1 MLNNDFPEPV
11 ELTPTPSTPELNE
24 PSGEKPISWRA
35 ALLEILQTLVLA
47 LLLYFGID
55 AIFARVKVLNISMQ
69 PTLVEGNVVLV
80 NKLAFKIG
88 KMRTGDVVIFH
99 NPADESED
107 YIKRLIGKPGDR
119 VVVENGK
126 VRVNDQELQEPYIAD
141 EPYYSGAW
149 DVPEDSVFVL
159 GDNRNSSSD
168 SHIWGFVP
176 LKDLVGKALL
186 VYWPVNAIQVF
197 SHPGTIS
204 ASSP

>member
-1 MLNNDFPEPV
+1 
-11 ELTPTPSTPELNE
+11 
-24 PSGEKPISWRA
+24 
-35 ALLEILQTLVLA
+35 VLA

-80 NKLAFKIG
+80 NKLAYKIG

-99 NPADESED
+99 NPANESED

-126 VRVNDQELQEPYIAD
+126 VRVNGQELQEPYIAD
-141 EPYYSGAW
+141 EPYYSGTW
-149 DVPEDSVFVL
+149 EVPEDSVFVL

-197 SHPGTIS
+197 SHPGIIA